1 MTTQQRRG
9 WLIIATL
16 FMAIF
21 FVSGATTNCISVF
34 LTPFMKR
41 FGWTHSKVSLVPTA
55 FSLAVG
61 LVSPLIG
68 YLLDRLEARVV
79 VCAGALA
86 AIAGLLIASHSAAIG
101 SMVGAYVAMGIGV
114 GGATFIP
121 ASLVAANWFKD
132 QRGLAVGV
140 VVAGSSTSGIT
151 MPPMADYLIRSF
163 GVSATFIAL
172 AAPIALLVIPAV
184 LLVVRTRPDSDAAAA
199 TVADQVKTLPGV
211 EVGPAL
217 ATRAFWLLALVQG
230 LGMAG
235 LGGTFYHLVPAMI
248 DAGYSPAHSAL
259 VLSSQAAASVAGFL
273 LMGWLA
279 DRFSA
284 RRVLPCAL
292 AVLGCSVLTLLG
304 ARGAHAWGWW
314 LAAFILGFGMTAGC
328 TSSLTP
334 VVAVETLGLRRFGTL
349 WGLIGLGSTIGLA
362 GGPLLVGAVFDAANS
377 YAMAFELCAAMLLAA
392 AAAVVLITPA
402 PGVEAVPASALRA
415 VGH

>member
-1 MTTQQRRG
+1 MTRQERKG

-16 FMAIF
+16 FTAIF
-21 FVSGATTNCISVF
+21 FVMGATTNCISVF
-34 LTPFMKR
+34 LTPLMKH
-41 FGWTHSKVSLVPTA
+41 FGWTHAKVSVVPTV
-55 FSLAVG
+55 FSLSLG

-79 VCAGALA
+79 VCAGAVA
-86 AIAGLLIASHSAAIG
+86 AVAGLLIASQSTAIG
-101 SMVGAYVAMGIGV
+101 SMAWAYIATGIGV
-114 GGATFIP
+114 GAATFIP

-140 VVAGSSTSGIT
+140 VVCGSSTSGIL
-151 MPPMADYLIRSF
+151 MPPLADYLVRSF
-163 GVSATFIAL
+163 GISATFLLL
-172 AAPIALLVIPAV
+172 AIPIAVLVIPAV
-184 LLVVRTRPDSDAAAA
+184 LLIVRTRPEGDANA
-199 TVADQVKTLPGV
+199 TSVAEQVKSLPGLD
-211 EVGPAL
+211 VGPAL

-248 DAGYSPAHSAL
+248 DAGYSPAHGAL
-259 VLSSQAAASVAGFL
+259 VVSLQAAISVGGFV

-292 AVLGCSVLTLLG
+292 AVLGVSVLMLLG
-304 ARGAHAWGWW
+304 VRSAHAWGWW
-314 LAAFILGFGMTAGC
+314 LAGYIMAFGLTAGC

-362 GGPLLVGAVFDAANS
+362 GGPLLVGAVFDATSS
-377 YAMAFELCAAMLLAA
+377 YAMAFELCAAMLLTAA
-392 AAAVVLITPA
+392 IAVVMISPA
-402 PGVEAVPASALRA
+402 EGVEAVPASALRA